1 LYRKY
6 PAIFFIFFSI
16 YVCIVSYRMGLGS
29 LHKPGSGF
37 MPFWS
42 GALIGIFALVLLI
55 QDIMPHRMAEP
66 EEAQKRVA
74 WKSIALTLIFFFV
87 YILVLEH
94 LGYIIATIL
103 FVGIILKTIE
113 KKGWF
118 LSSWVAVAMAL
129 VSYYIFKV
137 WLQAELP
144 HGFLGL

>member
-1 LYRKY
+1 
-6 PAIFFIFFSI
+6 
-16 YVCIVSYRMGLGS
+16 MGLGS

-42 GALIGIFALVLLI
+42 GALIGIFALVLLM
-55 QDIMPHRMAEP
+55 QDIMPHRRTEP

-74 WKSIALTLIFFFV
+74 WKSIAWKSISLTLIFFFV

-94 LGYIIATIL
+94 FGYIIATIL

-144 HGFLGL
+144 QGFLGL

>member
-1 LYRKY
+1 LYRKF
-6 PAIFFIFFSI
+6 PAIFFVLFSI

-42 GALIGIFALVLLI
+42 GAFVGILAAVSLI
-55 QDIMPHRMAEP
+55 QEIISHRKVAP
-66 EEAQKRVA
+66 EETSEKVT
-74 WKSIALTLIFFFV
+74 WKSIALTLIFFLI

-94 LGYIIATIL
+94 LGYIIATVL
-103 FVGIILKTIE
+103 FVGIILKVIE

-118 LSSWVAVAMAL
+118 LSSWVAVVMAL

-144 HGFLGL
+144 KGLFGF